1 MDRQLVMV
9 QLFCDEGAS
18 SPETVAAGSR
28 RRSFADPH
36 LCADGRVLTSMLR
49 AEDGQLPSTTGHV
62 AYSQSDLQP
71 PMRHTVVSWMLE
83 VYARVIVV
91 AVIARHGG
99 TKKMELLLR

>member
-62 AYSQSDLQP
+62 ARRLLSERLAAADETHGRQLDARGIRT
-71 PMRHTVVSWMLE
+71 RHC
-83 VYARVIVV
+83 RR
-91 AVIARHGG
+91 RHR
-99 TKKMELLLR
+99 TAWWN